1 MKHLQLNRRDFLK
14 GACVGA
20 FACTCVCLDTGGAG
34 TGATIAPFRGQAAQT
49 NKRPNVVVILT
60 DDQGTLDAHC
70 FGSTDLHTPAIDQ
83 LAANGV
89 RFTQA
94 YAHTVCC
101 PARAMVM
108 TGRHPQRSNVN
119 SWMQGQMYGPTGR
132 NMLRSEVTI
141 AEVLQAAGYRTGLF
155 GKWHLGA
162 HPDHGPT
169 KQGFDEFFGIRD
181 GFIDNYVHYQL
192 HRTGFHDLYEGTREV
207 FHRDHYFCD
216 LITDRALAF
225 IERNQDVPFFLYFA
239 LNIPH
244 YPEQSLARHRERYK
258 HLPEPRRS
266 YAAMISTTDDYVGRV
281 LRQLET
287 LKLQED
293 TIIVF
298 MSDNGHSEE
307 DYQIKVDN
315 HLSGYPRGH
324 NYGANGGGGNTGP
337 WIGAKGSFLEGGI
350 RVPAILSYPGKLP
363 KGIVRDQA
371 VTAMDWYPTILE
383 LCGVKI
389 PAGAELDGHS
399 VLGLIEDQAAPSQYS
414 VMHWQWQQSWMVR
427 EGNWKLIVNDK
438 YGLGREKLDDV
449 YLANL
454 ADEQPERKNHAKEHP
469 EIVKRLMQLHQE
481 WERQVTPKN
490 PPEFQE
496 SPP

>member
-1 MKHLQLNRRDFLK
+1 MKQLQLSRRNFLRT
-14 GACVGA
+14 ACVGA
-20 FACTCVCLDTGGAG
+20 FAAW
-34 TGATIAPFRGQAAQT
+34 APLRGQT
-49 NKRPNVVVILT
+49 IRSDKRPNVVVILT

-119 SWMQGQMYGPTGR
+119 SWMQGQMYGPVGR
-132 NMLRSEVTI
+132 NMLQSEVTI
-141 AEVLQAAGYRTGLF
+141 AEILRAAGYRTGLF

-162 HPDHGPT
+162 HPNHGPT

-192 HRTGFHDLYEGTREV
+192 HRTGFHDLYEGTKEV
-207 FHRDHYFCD
+207 FHRDHYFPD
-216 LITDRALAF
+216 LVADRALSF
-225 IERNQDVPFFLYFA
+225 IERNQDAPFFLYLA

-244 YPEQSLARHRERYK
+244 YPEQALARHRRRYK
-258 HLPEPRRS
+258 GLPEPRRS
-266 YAAMISTTDDYVGRV
+266 YAAMVSSSDDYIGRI
-281 LRQLET
+281 LAQLKS
-287 LKLQED
+287 LDLLED

-307 DYQIKVDN
+307 DFEIAVEN

-350 RVPAILSYPGKLP
+350 RVPAILSFPRKLP
-363 KGIVRDQA
+363 KGIVRAQA
-371 VTAMDWYPTILE
+371 ITAMDWFPSILE
-383 LCGVKI
+383 LCDI
-389 PAGAELDGHS
+389 PKPKGLKLDGHS
-399 VLGLIEDQAAPSQYS
+399 VLPLIEDKDRPSQYS
-414 VMHWQWQQSWMVR
+414 VMHWQWQDGWVVR
-427 EGNWKLIVNDK
+427 QDDWKLIYN
-438 YGLGREKLDDV
+438 GTLGIHRPKLDKV
-449 YLANL
+449 YLVNL
-454 ADEQPERKNHAKEHP
+454 AGEEPERKNHAKEYP
-469 EIVKRLMQLHQE
+469 AIVERLMRLHRE
-481 WERQVTPKN
+481 WEQEVMPKN
-490 PPEFQE
+490 LPEFRE